1 MAAKQN
7 VNEKSR
13 GFGITKFFRG
23 VKAEIKRITW
33 PPKEEAKKA
42 EEEKKHQ
49 QSSEKRYY
57 VPHLNK
63 SLTMDEMSDEFNKI
77 SRPFDYVGD
86 NGITYMFNPWST
98 KPTEP
103 AY

>member
-42 EEEKKHQ
+42 IIAVTVI
-49 QSSEKRYY
+49 SIALIG
-57 VPHLNK
+57 V
-63 SLTMDEMSDEFNKI
+63 MDFVFKNLFELVFGLK
-77 SRPFDYVGD
+77 
-86 NGITYMFNPWST
+86 
-98 KPTEP
+98 
-103 AY
+103 

>member
-42 EEEKKHQ
+42 IVFTVI
-49 QSSEKRYY
+49 SIALIG
-57 VPHLNK
+57 V
-63 SLTMDEMSDEFNKI
+63 MDFVFKNLFELVFGLK
-77 SRPFDYVGD
+77 
-86 NGITYMFNPWST
+86 
-98 KPTEP
+98 
-103 AY
+103 

>member
-1 MAAKQN
+1 MAVKQN

-42 EEEKKHQ
+42 IIAVIVFTVI
-49 QSSEKRYY
+49 SIALIG
-57 VPHLNK
+57 V
-63 SLTMDEMSDEFNKI
+63 MDFVFKNLFELVFGLK
-77 SRPFDYVGD
+77 
-86 NGITYMFNPWST
+86 
-98 KPTEP
+98 
-103 AY
+103 

>member
-42 EEEKKHQ
+42 IIA
-49 QSSEKRYY
+49 
-57 VPHLNK
+57 VIGV
-63 SLTMDEMSDEFNKI
+63 MDFVFKNLFELVFGLK
-77 SRPFDYVGD
+77 
-86 NGITYMFNPWST
+86 
-98 KPTEP
+98 
-103 AY
+103 

>member
-42 EEEKKHQ
+42 IIAVIAFTVISIVLIVSMNL
-49 QSSEKRYY
+49 SSK
-57 VPHLNK
+57 
-63 SLTMDEMSDEFNKI
+63 
-77 SRPFDYVGD
+77 
-86 NGITYMFNPWST
+86 
-98 KPTEP
+98 
-103 AY
+103 

>member
-42 EEEKKHQ
+42 IIA
-49 QSSEKRYY
+49 
-57 VPHLNK
+57 VIVF
-63 SLTMDEMSDEFNKI
+63 TVI
-77 SRPFDYVGD
+77 S
-86 NGITYMFNPWST
+86 TL
-98 KPTEP
+98 
-103 AY
+103 

>member
-42 EEEKKHQ
+42 AKTEAEPIEEVITTEK
-49 QSSEKRYY
+49 
-57 VPHLNK
+57 P
-63 SLTMDEMSDEFNKI
+63 
-77 SRPFDYVGD
+77 
-86 NGITYMFNPWST
+86 
-98 KPTEP
+98 
-103 AY
+103 